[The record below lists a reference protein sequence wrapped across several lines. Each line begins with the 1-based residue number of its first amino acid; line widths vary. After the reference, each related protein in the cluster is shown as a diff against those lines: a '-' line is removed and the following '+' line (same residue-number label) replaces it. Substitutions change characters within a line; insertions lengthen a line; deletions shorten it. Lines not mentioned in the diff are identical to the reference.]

1 MTAPPPPQ
9 VRGRLCD
16 LYLENEELRQELAG
30 ARAATRGAESAAQ
43 EAVALGWRV
52 QQAAVANADRDRK
65 AVAVAIAAT
74 QSAATQATQAQT
86 QTQTQDSELRRLLEQ
101 NQRQLNLSGARW
113 TEQNERQR
121 AGMRLEPL
129 DGDEMEELEGA
140 LWTETRARDEAEAR
154 SVSAP
159 GNATIGQVDELVGE
173 VGLCRIIA
181 LYRRSSTSY

>member
-1 MTAPPPPQ
+1 MTNA
-9 VRGRLCD
+9 VDMRSTVSS
-16 LYLENEELRQELAG
+16 LR
-30 ARAATRGAESAAQ
+30 
-43 EAVALGWRV
+43 
-52 QQAAVANADRDRK
+52 
-65 AVAVAIAAT
+65 
-74 QSAATQATQAQT
+74 
-86 QTQTQDSELRRLLEQ
+86 
-101 NQRQLNLSGARW
+101 
-113 TEQNERQR
+113 RQR